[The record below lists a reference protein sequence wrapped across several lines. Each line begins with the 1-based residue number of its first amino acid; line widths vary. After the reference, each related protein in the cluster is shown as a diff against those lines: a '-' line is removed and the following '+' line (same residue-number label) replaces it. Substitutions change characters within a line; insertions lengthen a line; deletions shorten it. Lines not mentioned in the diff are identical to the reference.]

1 MRLNIVGGLRPL
13 RPSDAGRDALAGV
26 TLASMNIPQVLGYTR
41 IAGTPVVTGLY
52 TVLLPLVVFA
62 VFGSSRHLVVAADSA
77 TAAIFSS
84 SLSHM
89 ATPASEKYM
98 VLVGMVALLTAG
110 FLLVARF
117 FKLGFL
123 ADFLSRTRSPPSW
136 AALLHVVSFDRA
148 GVEVSTRRK
157 ARWVS
162 GLDKTTAR
170 DHDPAA
176 ATPFDRFH
184 RAGTGDDR
192 SRRDLDRATWT
203 LDESD
208 PVVNIT
214 NHPVRD

>member
-1 MRLNIVGGLRPL
+1 MPLDFGDHATRLRPASGFISEVCVGTPHFVRRTANGAL
-13 RPSDAGRDALAGV
+13 EQVADPFPQNPAGRRMTYL
-26 TLASMNIPQVLGYTR
+26 
-41 IAGTPVVTGLY
+41 
-52 TVLLPLVVFA
+52 
-62 VFGSSRHLVVAADSA
+62 
-77 TAAIFSS
+77 
-84 SLSHM
+84 
-89 ATPASEKYM
+89 
-98 VLVGMVALLTAG
+98 
-110 FLLVARF
+110 
-117 FKLGFL
+117 LGFL

>member
-1 MRLNIVGGLRPL
+1 MRLNIVGWSSAFEAQRCGARCPC
-13 RPSDAGRDALAGV
+13 GRDARVDEHSAGSWLYPHRRYARRHRPLHRAAAARCLCSLRLLAPSGC
-26 TLASMNIPQVLGYTR
+26 
-41 IAGTPVVTGLY
+41 
-52 TVLLPLVVFA
+52 
-62 VFGSSRHLVVAADSA
+62 DSA

-110 FLLVARF
+110 FLLLARF

-136 AALLHVVSFDRA
+136 AALFHVVSFDRA

-192 SRRDLDRATWT
+192 SRRDFDRATWT